1 MKNLTQ
7 KTSRKPKKTKKNNIP
22 GLLEKEKC
30 KNQKNLEKTKKNKKN
45 NIPELLSV
53 DPISKL
59 LEYWFFWF
67 FCFFWFSRGFFDFC
81 LFSLFQESWNIGFF
95 CFFGFFGFL
104 EVFLIFAFFLFQ
116 ESWNIVF
123 FWFFWFFWFSRGFLD
138 FYIFPFPRVLEYC
151 FFCFFLV
158 FSSLYLIFAF
168 FHLQD
173 LCVFFLRF
181 FFQGVFSKTSELSFA
196 WFSQGFCILLVTSLS
211 CLRDMRLVTPICL
224 SLAVHKSKKSNG
236 SLFF

>member
-1 MKNLTQ
+1 MIFAFFHFSK
-7 KTSRKPKKTKKNNIP
+7 SP
-22 GLLEKEKC
+22 GILVFL
-30 KNQKNLEKTKKNKKN
+30 
-45 NIPELLSV
+45 V
-53 DPISKL
+53 
-59 LEYWFFWF
+59 FFV
-67 FCFFWFSRGFFDFC
+67 
-81 LFSLFQESWNIGFF
+81 
-95 CFFGFFGFL
+95 FFGFL

-123 FWFFWFFWFSRGFLD
+123 FGFFGFFGFLEV
-138 FYIFPFPRVLEYC
+138 FWTFA
-151 FFCFFLV
+151 FFLFQESWNIVFFVFFLV

-168 FHLQD
+168 FSFARLM
-173 LCVFFLRF
+173 CFFCFLRF

-224 SLAVHKSKKSNG
+224 SLAVHKSKKSNA

>member
-1 MKNLTQ
+1 MIFAFFHFSK
-7 KTSRKPKKTKKNNIP
+7 SP
-22 GLLEKEKC
+22 GIL
-30 KNQKNLEKTKKNKKN
+30 
-45 NIPELLSV
+45 
-53 DPISKL
+53 
-59 LEYWFFWF
+59 FFF
-67 FCFFWFSRGFFDFC
+67 V
-81 LFSLFQESWNIGFF
+81 
-95 CFFGFFGFL
+95 FFGFL

-123 FWFFWFFWFSRGFLD
+123 FVFFVFFGFLEV
-138 FYIFPFPRVLEYC
+138 FWTFAFFLFQEFLEYC

-168 FHLQD
+168 FSFARLMFFF
-173 LCVFFLRF
+173 CFLRF

-224 SLAVHKSKKSNG
+224 SLAVHKSKKSNA

>member
-1 MKNLTQ
+1 MIFAFFHFSK
-7 KTSRKPKKTKKNNIP
+7 SP
-22 GLLEKEKC
+22 GIL
-30 KNQKNLEKTKKNKKN
+30 
-45 NIPELLSV
+45 
-53 DPISKL
+53 
-59 LEYWFFWF
+59 FFLF
-67 FCFFWFSRGFFDFC
+67 F
-81 LFSLFQESWNIGFF
+81 LF
-95 CFFGFFGFL
+95 FFGFL

-123 FWFFWFFWFSRGFLD
+123 FCFFCFFWFSRGFLD
-138 FYIFPFPRVLEYC
+138 FCIFPFPRVLEYC

-168 FHLQD
+168 FSFARLM
-173 LCVFFLRF
+173 CFFCFLRF

-224 SLAVHKSKKSNG
+224 SLAVHKSKKSNA

>member
-59 LEYWFFWF
+59 LEYWFF
-67 FCFFWFSRGFFDFC
+67 CFFWFSRGFFDFC

-95 CFFGFFGFL
+95 CFL

-123 FWFFWFFWFSRGFLD
+123 FGFFGFLEV
-138 FYIFPFPRVLEYC
+138 FWTFA
-151 FFCFFLV
+151 FFLFQESWNIVFFVFFLV

-168 FHLQD
+168 FSFARLM
-173 LCVFFLRF
+173 CFFCFLRF

-224 SLAVHKSKKSNG
+224 SLAVHKSKKSNA